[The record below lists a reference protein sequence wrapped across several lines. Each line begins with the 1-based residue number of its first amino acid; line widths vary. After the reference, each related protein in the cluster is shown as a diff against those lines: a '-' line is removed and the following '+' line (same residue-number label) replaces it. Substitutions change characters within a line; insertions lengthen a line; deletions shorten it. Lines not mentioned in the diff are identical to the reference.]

1 MSCQAPSP
9 RTGLVGGSVIC
20 VKSAQGFGY
29 VPTAKFYLGVFW
41 PLTLVSLVLKNCN
54 MHPYGQYCPVARA
67 AEILAD
73 RWTLLI
79 VRELLADVRHF
90 NELERGLPH
99 ISRTLLA
106 ERLRRLEQM
115 RVLERRATSRGRPT
129 EYRLTAAGR
138 ELQQIIDQFGEWGA
152 RWAFGPPRPNE
163 LDPIILLWWMRR
175 RVAAD
180 RISRPRVVIQF
191 DFRRAPPQSYWL
203 LIEPNDVSVCL
214 KDPGFDVDVIVT
226 SDVMTFYQ
234 VWLGRLSLAN
244 AVRRK
249 LVHLDGAPTDIRAF
263 PNWFTWSP
271 MADSVRAALADR
283 RTSSY
288 PTVPPNDRSMK
299 SPAASIKASQLI
311 HSAV

>member
-1 MSCQAPSP
+1 
-9 RTGLVGGSVIC
+9 
-20 VKSAQGFGY
+20 
-29 VPTAKFYLGVFW
+29 
-41 PLTLVSLVLKNCN
+41 

-67 AEILAD
+67 AEVLAD

-99 ISRTLLA
+99 MSRTLLA

-129 EYRLTAAGR
+129 EYRLTVAGR

-180 RISRPRVVIQF
+180 RISRRRVVIQF
-191 DFRRAPPQSYWL
+191 DFRRAPQQSYWL
-203 LIEPNDVSVCL
+203 LIEPNDVSVCI

-234 VWLGRLSLAN
+234 VWLGRLSLVN

-299 SPAASIKASQLI
+299 SPAARVVA
-311 HSAV
+311 